1 MKLLSFELKKIIFS
15 RKFLFLLVLVFIGIS
30 FLFIRNLVFQ
40 EQIVKEEQKELEE
53 LLQANYNNAALHVA
67 ELEVDPENEEQ
78 QKLQRINSSMIN
90 KLYEVR
96 NLINTDEWKQQLN
109 LENQYYNELTS
120 YVESGGET
128 TIPIKEI
135 NYRTAMNQKLVDEDI
150 MPQHDRYST
159 ALPNFLKQILTL
171 FINAGAIILM
181 LLIIGDTLSGEFENR
196 SVNLLFT
203 QPLEKHQII
212 TSKFASAI
220 ITYLLAMVGIFGF
233 TFLIGFFFGDKGTFN
248 YPVLFEENGGIQ
260 FLTVKTY
267 MLQGLALISTTI
279 ILVITLCF
287 LFSLLIKQSLATL
300 FAVLVTL
307 LGGFA
312 LWWLLPSGSMAW
324 LNPFRQVYPDNILLL
339 QNEAPWY
346 QSFPAVFLLA
356 VLLLGW
362 SMYMFK
368 SSKQEG

>member
-15 RKFLFLLVLVFIGIS
+15 RKFLFLLLLVFIGIS
-30 FLFIRNLVFQ
+30 FLFIRNIVFQ

-53 LLQANYNNAALHVA
+53 LLQANYNNADLHLA
-67 ELEVDPENEEQ
+67 ELEADPENEKQ

-120 YVESGGET
+120 YVEAEGET

-159 ALPNFLKQILTL
+159 ALPNFLKQIVSL

-181 LLIIGDTLSGEFENR
+181 LLMIGDMVTGEFENR

-203 QPLEKHQII
+203 QPLNKHHII
-212 TSKFASAI
+212 MSKFASAI
-220 ITYLLAMVGIFGF
+220 TTYLLTMVAVIGF
-233 TFLIGFFFGDKGTFN
+233 TFLIGFFFGEKGTFD
-248 YPVLFEENGGIQ
+248 YPVLFEKNGAIQ

-267 MLQGLALISTTI
+267 MLQGLVLISTTI

-287 LFSLLIKQSLATL
+287 LFSLLIKQTLATL

-307 LGGFA
+307 LSGFA
-312 LWWLLPSGSMAW
+312 LWWLLPSGVMAW
-324 LNPFRQVYPDNILLL
+324 VNPLRQVYSDDALLL
-339 QNEAPWY
+339 QDEASWF
-346 QSFPAVFLLA
+346 QSFPAVILLA
-356 VLLLGW
+356 ILLLGW
-362 SMYMFK
+362 SMHLFK
-368 SSKQEG
+368 NSKQEG